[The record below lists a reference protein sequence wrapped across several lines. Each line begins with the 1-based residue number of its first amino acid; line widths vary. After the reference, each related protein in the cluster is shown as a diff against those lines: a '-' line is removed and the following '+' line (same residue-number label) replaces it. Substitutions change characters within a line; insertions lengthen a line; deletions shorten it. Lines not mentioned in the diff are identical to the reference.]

1 MPSVDKPQGHVFFL
15 LFLEVLPPEG
25 LRNESSSVLTIS
37 DVLLLVEL
45 RMGVGLIKLL
55 DLELKEVLLGLESR
69 ELAGLFRGL
78 DRMPEF
84 GWFLA
89 FAAGFIVGVKGGVLI
104 AVYMISATSMQCT

>member
-1 MPSVDKPQGHVFFL
+1 
-15 LFLEVLPPEG
+15 
-25 LRNESSSVLTIS
+25 
-37 DVLLLVEL
+37 
-45 RMGVGLIKLL
+45 MGVGLIKLL

-89 FAAGFIVGVKGGVLI
+89 FA
-104 AVYMISATSMQCT
+104 